1 MEHTPDN
8 TPDFADLEG
17 SGVAHRVIGTT
28 MPVLEIRL
36 QPGQRVV
43 SQGGETSWMT
53 PSVTMSTSTSGVGT
67 SGLGGILR
75 RALSGSTIFL
85 SAFEVKS
92 GTGTVAFATKMP
104 GHIKA
109 IHVGGGREFVVSRH
123 GFLAGT
129 EGVTLAVALQ
139 QRLGVGVFSG
149 NGFLLQRIAGEGTAW
164 VELSGELVQYDLEAG
179 ESMLVHP
186 GHIGLFDGTV
196 SMAIEQV
203 HGVTNILFG
212 ADTLFLV
219 RLTGPGSVYLQ
230 TLTVPGLAHALS
242 PYIEPQTK

>member
-1 MEHTPDN
+1 
-8 TPDFADLEG
+8 
-17 SGVAHRVIGTT
+17 
-28 MPVLEIRL
+28 MPVLEVRL

-43 SQGGETSWMT
+43 SQGGEMSWMT
-53 PSVTMSTSTSGVGT
+53 PNVSMATSKSGMGT
-67 SGLGGILR
+67 SGLGGVLR

-85 SAFEVKS
+85 SSFEVTS
-92 GTGTVAFATKMP
+92 GSGVVAFATKMP

-109 IHVGGGREFVVSRH
+109 VRVGSGREYVVSRH

-129 EGVTLAVALQ
+129 DGVTLAVAVQ

-164 VELSGELVQYDLEAG
+164 VELSGELVQYDLAAG
-179 ESMLVHP
+179 ESLLVHP
-186 GHIGLFDGTV
+186 GHIGLFDGSVT
-196 SMAIEQV
+196 MAIEQV
-203 HGVTNILFG
+203 HGVANVLFG

-242 PYIEPQTK
+242 PYIQPEGK

>member
-8 TPDFADLEG
+8 TPDFADADG
-17 SGVAHRVIGTT
+17 AGVAHRVIGST
-28 MPVLEIRL
+28 MPVLEVRL
-36 QPGQRVV
+36 APGQRVV
-43 SQGGETSWMT
+43 SQGGEMSWMS

-75 RALSGSTIFL
+75 RALSGSSIFL
-85 SAFEVKS
+85 SSFEVRE
-92 GTGTVAFATKMP
+92 GTGVVAFATKMP

-109 IHVGGGREFVVSRH
+109 IHVGAGREFVVSRH

-129 EGVTLAVALQ
+129 EGVTLAVAVQ

-164 VELSGELVQYDLEAG
+164 VELSGELVQYDLAAG
-179 ESMLVHP
+179 ESILVHP
-186 GHIGLFDGTV
+186 GHIGLYDGSVT
-196 SMAIEQV
+196 MAIEQV

-230 TLTVPGLAHALS
+230 TLTVPGLAHSLA
-242 PYIEPQTK
+242 PYIQPEGK